1 MEERNYKT
9 WRCQSADSSDG
20 SITPGLI
27 FGLAIVAIGVLF
39 LLDNFGVDVGVVWGY
54 WPIILIA
61 VGMSKLVDNSNSAG
75 RTGGAI
81 VLLVGIVFLA
91 HKIHLPFLDGISLW
105 SLWPLALIAFGV
117 MMLVGALDGK
127 SGDPILGG
135 LGGLG
140 ALRSRG
146 GFSAKLNLFAVFGGG
161 SRNITG
167 DFKGGDALALFGGYE
182 INLRNATM
190 AEDEVVLSVN
200 AIFGGFEIKVP
211 DTWAVSMQVTGIF
224 GGHEDKTHQPDP
236 RLVPNPKRLVIRG
249 ATIFGGLS
257 VKN

>member
-9 WRCQSADSSDG
+9 WRGQAADSSDG
-20 SITPGLI
+20 SVTPGLI

-61 VGMSKLVDNSNSAG
+61 VGLSKLVDTSNTAG
-75 RTGGAI
+75 RTSGAI

-91 HKIHLPFLDGISLW
+91 HRIHLPFLNDISLW
-105 SLWPLALIAFGV
+105 NLWPLALTAFGV

-127 SGDPILGG
+127 SGANMLGG
-135 LGGLG
+135 LSGLG
-140 ALRSRG
+140 SRG

-161 SRNITG
+161 SRNLAG

-182 INLRNATM
+182 IKLRNATM
-190 AEDEVVLSVN
+190 AEDEVVLNVN

-224 GGHEDKTHQPDP
+224 GGHEDKTHQPDL
-236 RLVPNPKRLVIRG
+236 RLVPHPKRLVIRG

>member
-9 WRCQSADSSDG
+9 WRSQPADSSDG

-39 LLDNFGVDVGVVWGY
+39 LLDNFGIDVGVVWGY

-61 VGMSKLVDNSNSAG
+61 VGLSKLVDTSNTAG

-91 HKIHLPFLDGISLW
+91 HKIRLPFLNDISLW
-105 SLWPLALIAFGV
+105 NLWPLALIAFGV

-127 SGDPILGG
+127 SGANMLGG
-135 LGGLG
+135 LSGLG
-140 ALRSRG
+140 SRG
-146 GFSAKLNLFAVFGGG
+146 GFSPKLNLFAVFGGG